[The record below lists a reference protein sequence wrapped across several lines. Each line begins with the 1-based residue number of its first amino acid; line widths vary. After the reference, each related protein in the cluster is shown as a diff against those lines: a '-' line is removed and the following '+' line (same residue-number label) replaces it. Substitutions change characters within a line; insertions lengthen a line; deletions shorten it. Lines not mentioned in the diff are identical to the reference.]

1 MESSK
6 KVKTVLLLLCGKWR
20 DNKRKNESSSYFL
33 FCASPTFKFQVST
46 DNFGD
51 GWKFKLFSSFFLF
64 ICLLYNEPNS
74 ANEEKFENMVILTK
88 FWFIGSSHLV
98 RLLGG
103 IVKIISYSSAEYTI
117 ILKELLCIP

>member
-64 ICLLYNEPNS
+64 ICLLYNEPNGT
-74 ANEEKFENMVILTK
+74 NEEKFENMVILTK

-103 IVKIISYSSAEYTI
+103 IVKIISYSSSMS
-117 ILKELLCIP
+117 IPLF